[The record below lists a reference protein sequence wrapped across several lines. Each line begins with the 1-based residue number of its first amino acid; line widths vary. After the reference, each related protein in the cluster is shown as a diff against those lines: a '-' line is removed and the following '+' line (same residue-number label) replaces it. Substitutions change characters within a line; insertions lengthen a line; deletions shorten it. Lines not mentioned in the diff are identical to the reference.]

1 MLFGRKNMKQVN
13 QNGNEEK
20 KCEISVS
27 WEGEK
32 YNYRRGRGIWFSNQA
47 VNPL

>member
-20 KCEISVS
+20 KCERKKKRKDK
-27 WEGEK
+27 EK
-32 YNYRRGRGIWFSNQA
+32 LKFKKNTFSKRA
-47 VNPL
+47 KLKTK